1 MEVSSGSLPSPP
13 IFRNKYWILRHGRS
27 VPNESGIIVSSL
39 VPIRLLQPSP
49 PTSVS
54 ICRNR

>member
-39 VPIRLLQPSP
+39 VPIRQSNP